1 MKPQFEYGQA
11 VRVIR
16 NVRNDGTFPGTD
28 TGDLLIRRGSVGYVR
43 DVGTF
48 LQDKIIYSVDFLEQG
63 RMVGCRE
70 EELIDADA
78 KWTPSRF
85 EAREKVRA
93 ARHLA
98 TAGEIIVECGDEGE
112 VLRVHR
118 DQSGGPDYEVRFP
131 GRTLLVPERALE
143 PAGDAGGEGV

>member
-1 MKPQFEYGQA
+1 MMPRYQYGQA

-70 EELIDADA
+70 EELIDADES
-78 KWTPSRF
+78 WTPSRF
-85 EAREKVRA
+85 EAREKVLA
-93 ARHLA
+93 GRHLA
-98 TAGEIIVECGDEGE
+98 RAGEVIVERGAEGE

-118 DQSGGPDYEVRFP
+118 NDDGVDYEVRFP
-131 GRTLLVPERALE
+131 GRTLLVPERALDPFDRAE
-143 PAGDAGGEGV
+143 K